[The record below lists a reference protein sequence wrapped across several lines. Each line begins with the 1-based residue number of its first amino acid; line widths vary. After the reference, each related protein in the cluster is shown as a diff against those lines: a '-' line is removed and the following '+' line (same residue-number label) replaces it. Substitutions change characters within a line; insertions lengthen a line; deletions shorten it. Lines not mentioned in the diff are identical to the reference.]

1 MKRVIGILGSTGSI
15 GKTTLNIISKNS
27 KNFEVKLL
35 STNKNI
41 KLIKKQIKKFK
52 VKNIIIHD
60 LNSFNQN
67 KDYFKKK
74 NIDVFHNIDSFQ
86 LSKKIKFD
94 YVMCSISGLKGLEPT
109 LKIIKFT
116 KNIAIANKEAIICG
130 WNLIKNELKKL
141 KTNFLPVDSEH
152 FSIWSLLNKQI
163 DNQKNKIEM
172 IYLTASG
179 GPFFKLPL
187 NNLKNIKPKQAI
199 KHPNWKM
206 GKKISVDSSTL
217 MNKIFEVIEAKNI
230 FDLEYKK
237 INIFIHPKSYIHGIV
252 KFNNGLTKLLIHD
265 TSMKI
270 PIFNTIFQKNEKK
283 FNSKKINIKILN
295 NLELSE
301 VDNKKFPVINLL
313 KNMSKDLSLFETV
326 IVSAND
332 ELVDLFLKGK
342 IKFTDISKNLIQI
355 SKSKEFLRYK
365 KIKPKNIDQIL
376 NLNNYVRLKIKSLS
390 V

>member
-1 MKRVIGILGSTGSI
+1 
-15 GKTTLNIISKNS
+15 
-27 KNFEVKLL
+27 
-35 STNKNI
+35 
-41 KLIKKQIKKFK
+41 
-52 VKNIIIHD
+52 
-60 LNSFNQN
+60 
-67 KDYFKKK
+67 
-74 NIDVFHNIDSFQ
+74 
-86 LSKKIKFD
+86 
-94 YVMCSISGLKGLEPT
+94 MCSISGLKGLEPT
-109 LKIIKFT
+109 LKIIKSS

-130 WNLIKNELKKL
+130 WNLIKDELNKF

-163 DNQKNKIEM
+163 DNQKDKIEM

-179 GPFFKLPL
+179 GPFFKFSL
-187 NNLKNIKPKQAI
+187 NKLKNIKPKQAI

-230 FDLEYKK
+230 FDLEYKNIK
-237 INIFIHPKSYIHGIV
+237 IFIHPKSYVHGIV
-252 KFNNGLTKLLIHD
+252 KFNNGLIKLLIHE

-283 FNSKKINIKILN
+283 FKSKKINIDILN
-295 NLELSE
+295 NLELSD

-313 KNMSKDLSLFETV
+313 KDMSKELSLFETV

-332 ELVDLFLKGK
+332 ELVDLFLKDK
-342 IKFTDISKNLIQI
+342 IKFTDISKNLIKI
-355 SKSKEFLRYK
+355 SKFKEFLRYK
-365 KIKPKNIDQIL
+365 KIKPKNIDQIVK
-376 NLNNYVRLKIKSLS
+376 LNNYVRLKIKSLS

>member
-1 MKRVIGILGSTGSI
+1 MKKIIGILGSTGSI

-27 KNFEVKLL
+27 NYFEIKLL
-35 STNKNI
+35 STNNNI

-67 KDYFKKK
+67 KIYFRKK
-74 NIDVFHNIDSFQ
+74 NIDVFHDINSFQ

-109 LKIIKFT
+109 LKIIKSS

-130 WNLIKNELKKL
+130 WNLIKDELNKF

-163 DNQKNKIEM
+163 DNQKDKIEM

-179 GPFFKLPL
+179 GPFFKFSL
-187 NNLKNIKPKQAI
+187 NKLKNIKPKQAI

-230 FDLEYKK
+230 FDLEYKNIK
-237 INIFIHPKSYIHGIV
+237 IFIHPKSYVHGIV
-252 KFNNGLTKLLIHD
+252 KFNNGLIKLLIHE

-283 FNSKKINIKILN
+283 FKSKKINIDILN
-295 NLELSE
+295 NLELSD

-313 KNMSKDLSLFETV
+313 KDMSKELSLFETV

-332 ELVDLFLKGK
+332 ELVDLFLKDK
-342 IKFTDISKNLIQI
+342 IKFTDISKNLIKI
-355 SKSKEFLRYK
+355 SKFKEFLRYK
-365 KIKPKNIDQIL
+365 KIKPKNIDQIVK
-376 NLNNYVRLKIKSLS
+376 LNNYVRLKIKSLS

>member
-1 MKRVIGILGSTGSI
+1 MKKIIGILGSTGSI

-27 KNFEVKLL
+27 NYFEVKLL
-35 STNKNI
+35 STNNNI

-67 KDYFKKK
+67 KIYFRKK
-74 NIDVFHNIDSFQ
+74 NIDVFHDINSFQ

-109 LKIIKFT
+109 LKIIKSS

-130 WNLIKNELKKL
+130 WNLIKDELNKFN
-141 KTNFLPVDSEH
+141 TNFLPVDSEH

-163 DNQKNKIEM
+163 DNQKDKIEM

-179 GPFFKLPL
+179 GPFFKFSL
-187 NNLKNIKPKQAI
+187 NKLKNIKPKQAI

-230 FDLEYKK
+230 FDLEYKNIK
-237 INIFIHPKSYIHGIV
+237 IFIHPKSYVHGIV
-252 KFNNGLTKLLIHD
+252 KFNNGLIKLLIHE

-283 FNSKKINIKILN
+283 FKSKKINIDILN
-295 NLELSE
+295 NLELSD

-313 KNMSKDLSLFETV
+313 KDMSKELSLFETV

-332 ELVDLFLKGK
+332 ELVDLFLKDK
-342 IKFTDISKNLIQI
+342 IKFTDISKNLIKI
-355 SKSKEFLRYK
+355 SKFKEFLRYK
-365 KIKPKNIDQIL
+365 KIKPKNIDQIVK
-376 NLNNYVRLKIKSLS
+376 LNNYVRLKIKSLS

>member
-1 MKRVIGILGSTGSI
+1 
-15 GKTTLNIISKNS
+15 
-27 KNFEVKLL
+27 
-35 STNKNI
+35 
-41 KLIKKQIKKFK
+41 
-52 VKNIIIHD
+52 
-60 LNSFNQN
+60 
-67 KDYFKKK
+67 
-74 NIDVFHNIDSFQ
+74 
-86 LSKKIKFD
+86 
-94 YVMCSISGLKGLEPT
+94 MCSISGLKGLEPT
-109 LKIIKFT
+109 LKIIKSS

-130 WNLIKNELKKL
+130 WNLIKDELNKF

-163 DNQKNKIEM
+163 DNQKDKIEM

-179 GPFFKLPL
+179 GPFFKFSL
-187 NNLKNIKPKQAI
+187 NKLKNIKPKQAI

-230 FDLEYKK
+230 FDLEYKNIK
-237 INIFIHPKSYIHGIV
+237 IFIHPKSYVHGIV
-252 KFNNGLTKLLIHD
+252 KFNNGLIKLLIHE

-283 FNSKKINIKILN
+283 FKSKKINIDILN
-295 NLELSE
+295 NLELSD

-313 KNMSKDLSLFETV
+313 KDMSKELSLFETV

-332 ELVDLFLKGK
+332 ELVNLFLKDK
-342 IKFTDISKNLIQI
+342 IKFTDISKNLIKI
-355 SKSKEFLRYK
+355 SKFKEFLRYK
-365 KIKPKNIDQIL
+365 KIKPKNIDQIVK
-376 NLNNYVRLKIKSLS
+376 LNNYVRLKIKSLS